1 MNNTID
7 RKLENDRYI
16 ITAMSGTVSQKEE
29 PHKLKLHEQSHTA
42 IMDLQKEFLELSLR
56 QAQNKQDNLK
66 NVLDLGD
73 VSLTAE
79 EQRQAE
85 KNYEPASSYVDFL
98 TERLANFKNY
108 YGKVVNRGRKKDGR
122 AMKSP
127 IWALKRMIFGRKW
140 RKQAAQEFDTAMRVN
155 QMVNNQPQTAK
166 YKLDDI
172 NSEAIKTAVN
182 EAFAKDNTKSVETVK
197 QEVRS
202 SYENSSAKQGTGI
215 SEDDLD
221 KLLNRYTA
229 TPEPETKASI
239 PTVSLNQ
246 TNFYIPE
253 DDKSAHLVASSNVKE
268 SLNQVQ
274 NTNGFRSPTAEDLSS
289 FSRTPT
295 PATPQTPSKQETKPN
310 LGVVEDLGTLPDWLK
325 NSAPIEEQ
333 KVKPKEDKP
342 LPAPV
347 TKQVPSTTY
356 EMPDFLKKASQK
368 NSQEDKP
375 IFGSTSQEK
384 GKSNE
389 DLLDSARKKVLGKQ
403 EDTPIFPPKTADSK
417 SSATNDIL
425 KGIDNQKTSILQHIQ
440 DDMNGG
446 SKQPTKEEKADNQ
459 FDLGQDDILNK
470 LSQLKNEMMAEK
482 QSLEAAQQR
491 LQESQKRAEQ
501 EKVNAERDKEQL
513 NDILQQLS
521 SQRQAMNAQKKAA
534 EEEARKQD
542 QEYEALRKSRLRVL
556 DAAREIAQE
565 AGLSQGAETSEK
577 GRTR

>member
-85 KNYEPASSYVDFL
+85 KNYEAASSYVDFL

-253 DDKSAHLVASSNVKE
+253 DDKSARLVASSNVKE

-295 PATPQTPSKQETKPN
+295 PATPQTPSKQET
-310 LGVVEDLGTLPDWLK
+310 
-325 NSAPIEEQ
+325 
-333 KVKPKEDKP
+333 KPKEDKP

-446 SKQPTKEEKADNQ
+446 SEQPTKEEKADNQ

-577 GRTR
+577 GRTK

>member
-85 KNYEPASSYVDFL
+85 KNYEAASSYVDFL

-253 DDKSAHLVASSNVKE
+253 DDKSARFVASSNVKE

-274 NTNGFRSPTAEDLSS
+274 NTNGF
-289 FSRTPT
+289 
-295 PATPQTPSKQETKPN
+295 
-310 LGVVEDLGTLPDWLK
+310 
-325 NSAPIEEQ
+325 
-333 KVKPKEDKP
+333 
-342 LPAPV
+342 
-347 TKQVPSTTY
+347 
-356 EMPDFLKKASQK
+356 
-368 NSQEDKP
+368 
-375 IFGSTSQEK
+375 
-384 GKSNE
+384 
-389 DLLDSARKKVLGKQ
+389 
-403 EDTPIFPPKTADSK
+403 
-417 SSATNDIL
+417 
-425 KGIDNQKTSILQHIQ
+425 
-440 DDMNGG
+440 
-446 SKQPTKEEKADNQ
+446 
-459 FDLGQDDILNK
+459 
-470 LSQLKNEMMAEK
+470 
-482 QSLEAAQQR
+482 
-491 LQESQKRAEQ
+491 
-501 EKVNAERDKEQL
+501 
-513 NDILQQLS
+513 
-521 SQRQAMNAQKKAA
+521 
-534 EEEARKQD
+534 
-542 QEYEALRKSRLRVL
+542 
-556 DAAREIAQE
+556 
-565 AGLSQGAETSEK
+565 
-577 GRTR
+577 